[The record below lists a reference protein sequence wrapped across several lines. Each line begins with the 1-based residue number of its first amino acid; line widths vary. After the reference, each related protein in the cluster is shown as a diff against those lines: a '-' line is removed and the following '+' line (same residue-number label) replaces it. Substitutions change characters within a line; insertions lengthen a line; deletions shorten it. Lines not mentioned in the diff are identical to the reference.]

1 MVDTLVLGTNGE
13 IREGSSPFTCTNIIN
28 YRVMKNY
35 CKFNLGDTVYFDDY
49 HRFCTPKGGITKAT
63 VVSRNVFVHE
73 YLMPSKFKGGVATC
87 TTSSVIYRVRYH
99 LNHNDF
105 IDMSVLKDNVFGT
118 REEAIRARRNI
129 N

>member
-1 MVDTLVLGTNGE
+1 
-13 IREGSSPFTCTNIIN
+13 
-28 YRVMKNY
+28 MKNY
-35 CKFNLGDTVYFDDY
+35 CKFNLGDTVYFDDC

-63 VVSRNVFVHE
+63 VVGRNVLVHE

-87 TTSSVIYRVRYH
+87 TTSSVIYRVRCH

-105 IDMSVLKDNVFGT
+105 IDISVHKDNVFGT
-118 REEAIRARRNI
+118 HEEAIRARRNI

>member
-35 CKFNLGDTVYFDDY
+35 CKYNLGDTVYFDDC
-49 HRFCTPKGGITKAT
+49 HHLCTPKGGITKAI
-63 VVSRNVFVHE
+63 VVGRNVLVHE
-73 YLMPSKFKGGVATC
+73 YLMPSKFKGGVLIH
-87 TTSSVIYRVRYH
+87 TTSSVVYKVRYYS
-99 LNHNDF
+99 NHNDF
-105 IDMSVLKDNVFGT
+105 IDISVSKDNVFGT
-118 REEAIRARRNI
+118 REEAIRACRNV